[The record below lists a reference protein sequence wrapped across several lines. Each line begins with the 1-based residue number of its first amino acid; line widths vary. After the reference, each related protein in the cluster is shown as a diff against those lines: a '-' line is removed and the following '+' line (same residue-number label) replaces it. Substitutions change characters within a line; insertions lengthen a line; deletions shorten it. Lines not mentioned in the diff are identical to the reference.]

1 MRTLI
6 AAERPRTYAIQRQK
20 QRHGWNLMFALSN
33 LSMGY
38 FTHIA
43 RLEPQRKTVNMPMIA

>member
-20 QRHGWNLMFALSN
+20 QRHGWNLMLALSN